1 MNFIRRMYTQI
12 VKKDKINLDS
22 HLYNFMVSQNSK
34 DVITFLDGNYKITDN
49 VGKYYKNIKQY
60 EMHES
65 HSPQPF
71 IKIEKS
77 KKIN

>member
-1 MNFIRRMYTQI
+1 MNFLRRMSTQI
-12 VKKDKINLDS
+12 VKKNKINLDS

-34 DVITFLDGNYKITDN
+34 DVIAFSQGNYKNTDN
-49 VGKYYKNIKQY
+49 LGEYYKNIKKY

-77 KKIN
+77 KK

>member
-1 MNFIRRMYTQI
+1 MNFVRTLSSKI
-12 VKKDKINLDS
+12 VNNSKINLDS
-22 HLYNFMVSQNSK
+22 HFYKLMLSQNSK
-34 DVITFLDGNYKITDN
+34 DIIKFFNGDYKITDN
-49 VGKYYKNIKQY
+49 IGEYYKNIKKY

-77 KKIN
+77 KK